1 MRAATFPLMAS
12 AVRALVVI
20 LVLPLVGFALMV
32 SAMLIPDRLV
42 MDELYEAVVGGTLE
56 EDSYPIGYSGSRL
69 DGFSECKR
77 ITIGLGAPAG
87 TSLVETAVST
97 PSLGPC
103 ATAVP
108 KITGWATGEG
118 LTQAY
123 SYFRYWNGS
132 AAVFRPAISAVGL
145 DGTRILAAIGI
156 VAAAGAFWLQAS
168 RRVGR
173 VAATLWLLPVVAT
186 TDFIDLPRAL
196 LHALGMIVAL
206 SAAALLLR
214 FLRADDPWF
223 RFALAAFVAGATF
236 LFLGDMTNP
245 DAAWALTAASAAVVA
260 AGSPTTRQALV
271 STASATGGW
280 ILGFGWMWVSKWL
293 IALPVIG
300 VDAVRREVTGQIEF
314 RVSGE
319 TPGGF
324 SGSIL
329 GSARRA
335 VDAWFDQ
342 PLTLLVIIVA
352 VITAGVIARRAS
364 DLATTWP
371 TRLLIA
377 APAVIPVAWHLV
389 LRNHTHFHAWFTYRS
404 FPVGAGIVLMA
415 VTARLVRSPSPAP
428 PEPDSGP
435 DQAQYGSTAS
445 GSMS

>member
-1 MRAATFPLMAS
+1 MAS
-12 AVRALVVI
+12 AARALVVI
-20 LVLPLVGFALMV
+20 LMLPLLGLVVMV
-32 SAMLIPDRLV
+32 AAMLVPDRLV
-42 MDELYEAVVGGTLE
+42 MDELYGAVVAGTLV
-56 EDSYPIGYSGSRL
+56 EDPYPIGYTGALL

-87 TSLVETAVST
+87 NSVIETAVRT

-132 AAVFRPAISAVGL
+132 AAIFRPSIAAVGV
-145 DGTRILAAIGI
+145 DGTRILAAIG
-156 VAAAGAFWLQAS
+156 VLAAAGAFWLQAS

-173 VAATLWLLPVVAT
+173 VAATLWLIPLVAT

-206 SAAALLLR
+206 SAAALVLR
-214 FLRADDPWF
+214 CLDAKDPWF
-223 RFALAAFVAGATF
+223 RFGLVAFVSGAAF

-245 DAAWALTAASAAVVA
+245 DAAWALTASSAAVVVA
-260 AGSPTTRQALV
+260 ASPTMPQALV
-271 STASATGGW
+271 RTASAAGGW

-293 IALPVIG
+293 IAVPVVG
-300 VDAVRREVTGQIEF
+300 FDAVRSEVTRQIEF

-324 SGSIL
+324 SGSIF

-335 VDAWFDQ
+335 LDVWLDQ
-342 PLTLLVIIVA
+342 PLTLLVVIGASIVA
-352 VITAGVIARRAS
+352 GLIARRTSNFA
-364 DLATTWP
+364 ATWP
-371 TRLLIA
+371 RRALIA
-377 APAVIPVAWHLV
+377 APALIPVVWHLV

-404 FPVGAGIVLMA
+404 LVVAVGIVLMA
-415 VTARLVRSPSPAP
+415 TTARLVVASPP
-428 PEPDSGP
+428 PSDHDSHPDAARIETG
-435 DQAQYGSTAS
+435 
-445 GSMS
+445 